1 MIEIVMFFS
10 GWWYFS
16 KLNKRIEQLETEVM
30 ILRLSNIRTESLA
43 SPISIGTHPTHS
55 FGPNNG

>member
-16 KLNKRIEQLETEVM
+16 KLNKRIQDLEDEVM
-30 ILRLSNIRTESLA
+30 MLKRDESRVWHNQ
-43 SPISIGTHPTHS
+43 SS
-55 FGPNNG
+55 FGPFYYNDTERNKND

>member
-16 KLNKRIEQLETEVM
+16 KLRERIELLEMQVM
-30 ILRLSNIRTESLA
+30 LLSTRKNEQEKESEEWT
-43 SPISIGTHPTHS
+43 IG
-55 FGPNNG
+55 

>member
-16 KLNKRIEQLETEVM
+16 KLRKRIEDLEMEVM
-30 ILRLSNIRTESLA
+30 TLKYGYGRNERNYD
-43 SPISIGTHPTHS
+43 GTY
-55 FGPNNG
+55 NV

>member
-16 KLNKRIEQLETEVM
+16 KLNKRIQDLEDEVM
-30 ILRLSNIRTESLA
+30 MLKRDERRV
-43 SPISIGTHPTHS
+43 
-55 FGPNNG
+55 

>member
-16 KLNKRIEQLETEVM
+16 KLRQRIELLEMQVM
-30 ILRLSNIRTESLA
+30 LLSTPKNEQEKESEEW
-43 SPISIGTHPTHS
+43 SIG
-55 FGPNNG
+55 

>member
-16 KLNKRIEQLETEVM
+16 KLRQRIELLEMQVM
-30 ILRLSNIRTESLA
+30 LLSTPKNEQQKEKEEW
-43 SPISIGTHPTHS
+43 SIG
-55 FGPNNG
+55 

>member
-16 KLNKRIEQLETEVM
+16 KLRQRIELLEMQVM
-30 ILRLSNIRTESLA
+30 LLSTPKNEQEKESEEWT
-43 SPISIGTHPTHS
+43 IG
-55 FGPNNG
+55 

>member
-16 KLNKRIEQLETEVM
+16 KLRQRIELLEMQVT
-30 ILRLSNIRTESLA
+30 LLSTSKNEQEKESEEW
-43 SPISIGTHPTHS
+43 SIG
-55 FGPNNG
+55 

>member
-16 KLNKRIEQLETEVM
+16 KLRQRIELLEMQVT
-30 ILRLSNIRTESLA
+30 LLSTKKNEQEKESEEWT
-43 SPISIGTHPTHS
+43 IG
-55 FGPNNG
+55 